1 MTINDLFNNSLN
13 AWKANHGRGIEVIP
27 SPIDIRCEVLAILYK
42 FLTNGGLSD
51 IYVIVPDYSTRYN
64 LIQFL
69 ADNEVCGKD
78 IKQAIDNK
86 SMKVWTMSIY
96 LKQTFRPRPRLGILY
111 KPKSIEAGEIQFST
125 DSKWFITIVPTILG
139 DNSLTRLKLPML
151 NGMPQ
156 KDIDTVLSTTPVEES
171 RIAVTLPDN
180 SEDSYK
186 LREYEEYIQTSM
198 NIFGSLDVLES
209 ARKGDVKC
217 NISAASVCNMIATEN
232 GWSETL
238 DMSVPFNV
246 EIDKVFNPI
255 NIMERA
261 SITYNIFRYRNKLLS
276 DSKYKIDAILDIV
289 RENMTKKILIVN
301 KSQEFAILVR
311 DAINTCLDDICG
323 CWLSN
328 MLSIPAVDIDGNPIY
343 LKSGPNRGER
353 KMMGGVAQSKL
364 NQELFNRGKLNVL
377 STNNAPDKSLAVDV
391 DILIIT
397 SPMCEDVRN
406 IQYRLSNTKFSY
418 PLTLY
423 SLYVKNTLEQKRLQN
438 KVLTENH
445 TIVKDCENDVL
456 SENNCDIVI
465 VE

>member
-1 MTINDLFNNSLN
+1 
-13 AWKANHGRGIEVIP
+13 
-27 SPIDIRCEVLAILYK
+27 
-42 FLTNGGLSD
+42 
-51 IYVIVPDYSTRYN
+51 
-64 LIQFL
+64 
-69 ADNEVCGKD
+69 
-78 IKQAIDNK
+78 
-86 SMKVWTMSIY
+86 
-96 LKQTFRPRPRLGILY
+96 
-111 KPKSIEAGEIQFST
+111 
-125 DSKWFITIVPTILG
+125 
-139 DNSLTRLKLPML
+139 
-151 NGMPQ
+151 
-156 KDIDTVLSTTPVEES
+156 
-171 RIAVTLPDN
+171 
-180 SEDSYK
+180 
-186 LREYEEYIQTSM
+186 M

-328 MLSIPAVDIDGNPIY
+328 MLSIPAVDVDGNPIY